1 MKVEVLVFMFCE
13 IEKELDLW
21 QISQRSVASLHAPP
35 CQPLMKCKRV
45 FQALITIAIEEL
57 CQMANA
63 LIVPVRMGVA
73 RPTAP
78 FALVSIN
85 SDAVQVSV
93 VCSLTKY
100 KNN

>member
-1 MKVEVLVFMFCE
+1 MAGRSPGEVNLSCLIFF
-13 IEKELDLW
+13 
-21 QISQRSVASLHAPP
+21 SLHAPP

-57 CQMANA
+57 CHMANA

-85 SDAVQVSV
+85 SDAVQV
-93 VCSLTKY
+93 T
-100 KNN
+100 